1 MSDTT
6 RRVTVSRRIEAP
18 LDVVFG
24 IISDPRQHANFD
36 GSGMVIEADA
46 SASSPIGSVGCVF
59 RMNMH
64 NDEMGNYGMDNTV
77 VEFEPGRRIIWQPKL
92 AWATRE
98 EDIAEVG
105 DSAMQLWGYEVEADG
120 AAATVVTEIFD
131 CQESPDWLGTAVR
144 QVERWLDGMTESPAW
159 SAAPAYV
166 AALTGTG
173 P

>member
-92 AWATRE
+92 AWATRRKTLPRWATAPCSFGAMRSKRTVRRPRSSLKSS
-98 EDIAEVG
+98 IAR
-105 DSAMQLWGYEVEADG
+105 S
-120 AAATVVTEIFD
+120 
-131 CQESPDWLGTAVR
+131 R
-144 QVERWLDGMTESPAW
+144 
-159 SAAPAYV
+159 
-166 AALTGTG
+166 LTGWVRL
-173 P
+173 